1 MTYTLVI
8 IVIGINATAP
18 AITNIPGFKDRISCA
33 SQGKALSDAVASQGA
48 SDFGKVITFC
58 VEVK

>member
-1 MTYTLVI
+1 MTYALVI

-18 AITNIPGFKDRISCA
+18 AITNIPGFKERIDCVSE
-33 SQGKALSDAVASQGA
+33 GKALSDAVTSQGA

>member
-1 MTYTLVI
+1 MTYVLVI
-8 IVIGINATAP
+8 IVIGINATTP
-18 AITNIPGFKDRISCA
+18 AITNIPGFADRISCL
-33 SQGKALSDAVASQGA
+33 SEGIALSDAVASQGV

>member
-1 MTYTLVI
+1 MYAPVI
-8 IVIGINATAP
+8 IVIGINATTP
-18 AITNIPGFKDRISCA
+18 AITNIPGFKDKDACVKE
-33 SQGKALSDAVASQGA
+33 GKALSDAVGSQGS